1 MSLHTSIIRNSAAAL
16 ALAAAAFAATP
27 AAALSNS
34 AKLKSM
40 SFNVEADHGIIRVI
54 STDGEKWD
62 KLKAGAVALDASFS
76 INTKWPGFVQD
87 VSIRLGPC
95 GGNSCLSA
103 PTLWYKNVEERDY
116 SGSAITGF
124 QTSLLPISSA
134 TGIAIN
140 PAADA
145 ILNRCNEHLQAD
157 GPTKSYSFTQEMFAT
172 LAVDSDESLNMNFI
186 HNQPE
191 EAGGPSQL
199 FVDHA
204 DSDAFSVNVICEP
217 VIKSPVSDLKHDFG
231 EFDVKNVKLFLTTY
245 QSMQPGSNPGT
256 VCPALKVTS
265 RAQTNQAG
273 PATMR
278 IWRQKGN
285 GPITQEVKQ
294 AWASFDA
301 AKNGYF
307 ATYEKWEDVG
317 TTSYFQFKTEIV
329 EAGPFG
335 SFDGW
340 KDITVHCTSPGGGG
354 FTTEPN
360 DNDPLIPP
368 PQAKWQGEVIVA
380 DSAGHDKSCPRKGQV
395 FFAVTR
401 AAPGNFDYRIQCSN
415 GAFFTGTATGYDQ
428 GSGVFEAYG
437 AHDLNV
443 TKTRSIQ
450 CTLQELQPAPVTV
463 ATDKEDF
470 TCNNPNFDPAAD
482 DLVVDTRPDFNEP
495 EPTPSPVIVD
505 PGKACPPSKRLVRGK
520 CVDRPVVAACKP
532 NEKRAGNR
540 CIPVSIHC
548 LPGFRQVGLKCVPV
562 PQPPE
567 QCKRNQVRI
576 DGRCV
581 AKPDVSILCKPGFV
595 PKGKTCVRKPTV
607 EVSCKRGEQRINGRC
622 VKKPD
627 VSILCKKGFKPVG
640 KTCVKQ
646 ATVGKICPPGRTMV
660 RGNCVKVPVAVPSRT
675 LTAPKRTISRPAI
688 EKPFKRP
695 IQKRVQRRAR

>member
-1 MSLHTSIIRNSAAAL
+1 MSLQTSSIRNSAAVL
-16 ALAAAAFAATP
+16 ALVAAAFAATP
-27 AAALSNS
+27 AAALSDS

-76 INTKWPGFVQD
+76 INTKWPGFVQTAT
-87 VSIRLGPC
+87 IRLGSC
-95 GGNSCLSA
+95 GGMSCFSF
-103 PTLWYKNVEERDY
+103 PQLWFKNIEERDY

-124 QTSLLPISSA
+124 QTSLLPISSSD
-134 TGIAIN
+134 GIAIN

-145 ILNRCNEHLQAD
+145 ILSRCNEHLQAD
-157 GPTKSYSFTQEMFAT
+157 GPTKSYSFTQEMYAT
-172 LAVDSDESLNMNFI
+172 LAIDTDESLNMNFI
-186 HNQPE
+186 HNQPDE
-191 EAGGPSQL
+191 VGGPSQTAI
-199 FVDHA
+199 DHT

-231 EFDVKNVKLFLTTY
+231 EFDVENVKLFLTTY
-245 QSMQPGSNPGT
+245 QSNQPGSNPGT

-265 RAQTNQAG
+265 RAEANQAG
-273 PATMR
+273 PVTMR
-278 IWRQKGN
+278 IWRQKDD
-285 GPITQEVKQ
+285 GPITSEVKQ

-335 SFDGW
+335 PFDGW

-354 FTTEPN
+354 FTDVPQ
-360 DNDPLIPP
+360 DNPDLPKPK
-368 PQAKWQGEVIVA
+368 AEWQGEVTVA
-380 DSAGHDKSCPRKGQV
+380 DSAGRDKSCPRKGQV

-401 AAPGNFDYRIQCSN
+401 AAPGDFDYRIQCSN

-437 AHDLNV
+437 AHDLSINR
-443 TKTRSIQ
+443 TRSIQ

-463 ATDKEDF
+463 DTDKEDF

-482 DLVVDTRPDFNEP
+482 DLVVDTRPHFDEP
-495 EPTPSPVIVD
+495 EPTVPPVVVD
-505 PGKACPPSKRLVRGK
+505 PGRKCLPHQQLKRGK
-520 CVDRPVVAACKP
+520 CVDRPVVAPCKA
-532 NEKRAGNR
+532 NEKRVGNK

-548 LPGFRQVGLKCVPV
+548 LPGFHQVGLKCVPN
-562 PQPPE
+562 PSPPDK
-567 QCKRNQVRI
+567 CKRN
-576 DGRCV
+576 
-581 AKPDVSILCKPGFV
+581 
-595 PKGKTCVRKPTV
+595 
-607 EVSCKRGEQRINGRC
+607 EVRINGRC

-627 VSILCKKGFKPVG
+627 VSILCKPGFVLKGKTCVRKPTVEVPCKRGEQRINGKCVKKPDVTILCKKGFKPVG
-640 KTCVKQ
+640 KTCVRQ
-646 ATVGKICPPGRTMV
+646 ATITKLCPDGRPMI
-660 RGNCVKVPVAVPSRT
+660 RGNWVKKPVAVPLRT
-675 LTAPKRTISRPAI
+675 LTAPKRTINRPTI

-695 IQKRVQRRAR
+695 VQKRILRRAN